1 MGSSVRYEDIE
12 SKELIQ
18 TERKQK
24 ILWKTIPRGLE
35 NCILN
40 AACDLGR
47 L

>member
-1 MGSSVRYEDIE
+1 MGKSVRYKDIE

-35 NCILN
+35 NSVF
-40 AACDLGR
+40 
-47 L
+47 